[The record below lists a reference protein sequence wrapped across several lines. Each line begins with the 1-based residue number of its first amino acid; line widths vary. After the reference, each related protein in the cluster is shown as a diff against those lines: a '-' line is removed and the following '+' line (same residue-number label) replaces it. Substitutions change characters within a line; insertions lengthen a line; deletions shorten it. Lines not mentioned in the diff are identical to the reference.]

1 MFFIFCVLGCTTN
14 GYGFY
19 NFEYFF
25 FRMTTVARVYE
36 QNWSEDQTEQLMQ
49 LLSRFPAEKYN
60 SRADRLRD
68 IQKELPERTLTQIT
82 SKV

>member
-1 MFFIFCVLGCTTN
+1 MVFVISSL
-14 GYGFY
+14 
-19 NFEYFF
+19 F
-25 FRMTTVARVYE
+25 FRMTSIAQVYE

-49 LLSRFPAEKYN
+49 LLGRFPAEKYN

>member
-1 MFFIFCVLGCTTN
+1 
-14 GYGFY
+14 
-19 NFEYFF
+19 
-25 FRMTTVARVYE
+25 MTTVARVYE